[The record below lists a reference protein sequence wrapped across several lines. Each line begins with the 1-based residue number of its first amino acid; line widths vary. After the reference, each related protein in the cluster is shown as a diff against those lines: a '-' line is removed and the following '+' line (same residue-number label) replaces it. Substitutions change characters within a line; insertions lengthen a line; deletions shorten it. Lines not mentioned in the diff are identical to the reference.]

1 MPCGG
6 GARLQEGG
14 GREEEIC
21 ILSILP
27 STFYQLQRHQQIT
40 SLKKNKGR
48 TSPLVQRLRI
58 HLPMEGA
65 QVQSLFREL
74 RSQKPRGNTAWVP
87 QLLSSLTP
95 QRRPDAASEC
105 INVFKEELGKLI
117 SELEVGL
124 K

>member
-1 MPCGG
+1 MHSKH
-6 GARLQEGG
+6 LTQH
-14 GREEEIC
+14 
-21 ILSILP
+21 ILSTAET
-27 STFYQLQRHQQIT
+27 STDHFF
-40 SLKKNKGR
+40 KKNKGR

-65 QVQSLFREL
+65 QVQSLIGEL

-105 INVFKEELGKLI
+105 INIFKEELGKLI

-124 K
+124 E